1 MRINVDYIKSPEL
14 IDTFALQLGCLLNI
28 NAPTITSKKSATCID
43 QIFSKPLDGSAYII
57 KSDLSDHYSVLFQMK
72 LKTKKCRKLRTVRAW
87 KINSETLSSLK
98 DGLQKADWD
107 SIMTVNTC
115 SISLERFYDIFK
127 RSLEV
132 PCPKQNFKQ
141 KVYNSSD
148 DERWY
153 SSELKLAK
161 RLKKGYW
168 NPFYGQETQ
177 TLRKR

>member
-1 MRINVDYIKSPEL
+1 MQKIK
-14 IDTFALQLGCLLNI
+14 
-28 NAPTITSKKSATCID
+28 
-43 QIFSKPLDGSAYII
+43 
-57 KSDLSDHYSVLFQMK
+57 
-72 LKTKKCRKLRTVRAW
+72 TVRAR

-107 SIMTVNTC
+107 SVMSVNTC

-127 RSLEV
+127 RSLDV
-132 PCPKQNFKQ
+132 HCPKQNFKQ

-161 RLKKGYW
+161 KTKKGLL
-168 NPFYGQETQ
+168 NSF
-177 TLRKR
+177 